1 MHDMVKLLQK
11 LIVVNLISISDLSLS
26 SVSTN
31 QYLRIYHL
39 EMVKIYLSESLVS
52 LLETIVL
59 PT

>member
-1 MHDMVKLLQK
+1 MHDVVKLLQK
-11 LIVVNLISISDLSLS
+11 LIVANLISTSVLSLT
-26 SVSTN
+26 SVITN

-39 EMVKIYLSESLVS
+39 EMVKIYLSGSLVS